1 MLQKP
6 GKAKKWSFWSI
17 QSDNLRNAQ
26 NKVLTGR
33 NLQLPQIMHWDAQND
48 PQTYK
53 GDNTHQYH
61 YILGRIDAL

>member
-33 NLQLPQIMHWDAQND
+33 NFQLPQIMHWEAQND
-48 PQTYK
+48 PQTYQE
-53 GDNTHQYH
+53 GNLHQYQF
-61 YILGRIDAL
+61 ILGYIGAF